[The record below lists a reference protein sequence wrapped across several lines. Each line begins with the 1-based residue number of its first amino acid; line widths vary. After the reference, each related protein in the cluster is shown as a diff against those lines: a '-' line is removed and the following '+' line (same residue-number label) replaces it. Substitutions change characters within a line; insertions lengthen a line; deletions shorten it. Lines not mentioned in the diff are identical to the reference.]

1 MGLLPLLTSLL
12 GVEVEGLA
20 SRLKENAV
28 AVAAIALFVL
38 IGVSFL
44 LVALYTWLTAWVGP
58 IWSPLIIAGAAL
70 LIALILFI
78 ALQIQNRAIAKRA
91 AERRRKD
98 ETTALVATA
107 ALSALPEL
115 LKSPLLRNVGI
126 PVALYA
132 AFLMFSGRHTAETET
147 DATSATDSK
156 PQPSSR
162 RRA

>member
-12 GVEVEGLA
+12 GIEVEGLA

-44 LVALYTWLTAWVGP
+44 LVALYTWLAAWVGP
-58 IWSPLIIAGAAL
+58 IWSPLIIAAAAL

-91 AERRRKD
+91 AERRRQD

-126 PVALYA
+126 PIALYA
-132 AFLMFSGRHTAETET
+132 AFLMFSGRHREDAETDT
-147 DATSATDSK
+147 TGATDSK
-156 PQPSSR
+156 PQSR